1 MAGIKGM
8 KGSGGRRDNAGR
20 PPTRKII
27 RPGDRYTTDAGETWT
42 IAEIERN
49 TITLT
54 DSAGR
59 QITLTSAPK

>member
-27 RPGDRYTTDAGETWT
+27 RPGDRFTTDAGKTWT
-42 IAEIERN
+42 IAAIERDAI
-49 TITLT
+49 TITT
-54 DSAGR
+54 SAGR